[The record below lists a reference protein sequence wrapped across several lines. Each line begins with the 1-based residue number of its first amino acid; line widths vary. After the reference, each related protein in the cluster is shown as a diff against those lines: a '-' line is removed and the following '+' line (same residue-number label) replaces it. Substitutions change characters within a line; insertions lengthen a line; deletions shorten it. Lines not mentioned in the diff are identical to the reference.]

1 MRPEIVLSLLIEFE
15 ELFALRDRLR
25 TVADQV
31 RARLLAAGFP
41 DRLEAELFENEL
53 ELRGTPP
60 SGVLIRLDSYRLEV
74 TGAPPGLQL
83 HTLAAILLDEA
94 GAFRLTT
101 VEAGFTVA
109 MKAGRGR
116 PLELVALAFAPVAPG
131 SEPMLDRQFSMSWDW
146 GAATTGY
153 SLQVSDTEDRDLF
166 VSFKA
171 REGYM
176 TVPELESGIWIADQ
190 AARFDAV
197 AGRLL
202 EQLGWNL

>member
-1 MRPEIVLSLLIEFE
+1 MRPEIELSLVIEFE
-15 ELFALRDRLR
+15 ELFALRDRFR
-25 TVADQV
+25 AVADQV

-41 DRLEAELFENEL
+41 ERLEAELFDNEL

-60 SGVLIRLDSYRLEV
+60 SALVIRLDSYRLEI

-83 HTLAAILLDEA
+83 HTLAGILLDEA
-94 GAFRLTT
+94 GVFRLTT
-101 VEAGFTVA
+101 AEAGFTLSA
-109 MKAGRGR
+109 KAGRGR
-116 PLELVALAFAPVAPG
+116 PLELVARAFAPITPG
-131 SEPMLDRQFSMSWDW
+131 EEPMLDRHFSLTWDW

-153 SLQVSDTEDRDLF
+153 SLQASDTEDRDLF
-166 VSFKA
+166 ISFKA

-176 TVPELESGIWIADQ
+176 TVPELQTGLWIADQ